1 MNGPP
6 LIGLLLH
13 HCFDNVRLQTNWLC
27 AREVNKR
34 MSNAFRLSW
43 LKLLSSLGLVIVVA
57 LTQGCTASRGSDI
70 AYNVSDFGEPDPPSV
85 TRLASDYRIA
95 PLDKLSINVF
105 QVADLSGEY
114 QVDLSGN
121 IAMPLIGNI
130 PAIDRTTQQLQDE
143 LKVALSEKYLRDPDV
158 TVGILE
164 ATGSTLTLEG
174 SINKPGLYPAFGK
187 LTLVQA
193 VAMAGG
199 LDEFANPKTVV
210 IFRQVDGKRMAAAFD
225 LTTIRTGDDPDPDVY
240 RGDIIV
246 VDGSNT
252 KRAWRNVIQSV
263 PLLGLFRPI

>member
-1 MNGPP
+1 MFRTIRLSLARVAG
-6 LIGLLLH
+6 LVGLLSVL
-13 HCFDNVRLQTNWLC
+13 
-27 AREVNKR
+27 
-34 MSNAFRLSW
+34 
-43 LKLLSSLGLVIVVA
+43 A
-57 LTQGCTASRGSDI
+57 LTPGCAGTRGSDI
-70 AYNVSDFGEPDPPSV
+70 PYDVAGFGEPDPPSV

-105 QVADLSGEY
+105 QVKELSGEY

-121 IAMPLIGNI
+121 IAMPLIGNV
-130 PAIDRTTQQLQDE
+130 PAVDRTTQQLQDE
-143 LKVALSEKYLRDPDV
+143 LRVALSEKYLRDPDI

-199 LDEFANPKTVV
+199 LDEYANAKTVV
-210 IFRQVDGKRMAAAFD
+210 VFRQVDGKRMAAAFD
-225 LTTIRTGDDPDPDVY
+225 LTTIRTGDDPDPEVY

-252 KRAWRNVIQSV
+252 KRAWRNVLQSV

>member
-1 MNGPP
+1 M
-6 LIGLLLH
+6 LESVTGLLLM
-13 HCFDNVRLQTNWLC
+13 VRLIDKASAISLRMIGAFLLIFVATAC
-27 AREVNKR
+27 A
-34 MSNAFRLSW
+34 S
-43 LKLLSSLGLVIVVA
+43 
-57 LTQGCTASRGSDI
+57 SRGSDI
-70 AYNVSDFGEPDPPSV
+70 PYDVAGFGEPDAPSV

-105 QVADLSGEY
+105 QVDDLSGEY
-114 QVDLSGN
+114 QVDLNGN

-130 PAIDRTTQQLQDE
+130 PAVDRTTQELQEE
-143 LKVALSEKYLRDPDV
+143 LKVALSEKYLRDPDI

-164 ATGSTLTLEG
+164 ATGSNLTIEG

-210 IFRQVDGKRMAAAFD
+210 VFRQVEGKRMAAAFD
-225 LTTIRTGDDPDPDVY
+225 LTTIRKGEDPDPEVY

-246 VDGSNT
+246 VDGSST
-252 KRAWRNVIQSV
+252 KRAWRNVLQSI
-263 PLLGLFRPI
+263 PLVNLFRPI

>member
-1 MNGPP
+1 MAILPDCIAGMLLR
-6 LIGLLLH
+6 LIGACLL
-13 HCFDNVRLQTNWLC
+13 V
-27 AREVNKR
+27 
-34 MSNAFRLSW
+34 S
-43 LKLLSSLGLVIVVA
+43 VVSA
-57 LTQGCTASRGSDI
+57 CTSTRGSDI
-70 AYNVSDFGEPDPPSV
+70 PYDVEGFGEPDAPSI

-105 QVADLSGEY
+105 QVEDLSGEY
-114 QVDLSGN
+114 QVDLNGN
-121 IAMPLIGNI
+121 IAMPLIGNV
-130 PAIDRTTQQLQDE
+130 PAVDRTTDELQEE
-143 LKVALSEKYLRDPDV
+143 LKVALSEKYLRDPDI

-164 ATGSTLTLEG
+164 ATGSNLTLEG

-210 IFRQVDGKRMAAAFD
+210 VFRQVDGQRMAAAFD
-225 LTTIRTGDDPDPDVY
+225 LTTIRKGEDPDPEVY

-252 KRAWRNVIQSV
+252 KRAWRSVLQSI
-263 PLLGLFRPI
+263 PLINLFRPI